1 MVFALAAL
9 FAISMFSCTG
19 CSQQENNPSPNDTI
33 DTTVVV
39 ADTAIHEI
47 TGVAIDGANN
57 SISLLVGGDTVSF
70 EYPDL
75 DRDHRDSWYIN
86 DTVTV
91 RYYVTHDGDS
101 VTDVVNEVA
110 A

>member
-1 MVFALAAL
+1 MKKLVFALAAL

-19 CSQQENNPSPNDTI
+19 GQQENNPSDNDSI
-33 DTTVVV
+33 DT
-39 ADTAIHEI
+39 
-47 TGVAIDGANN
+47 DGANN

-101 VTDVVNEVA
+101 VTDVVNEVGA
-110 A
+110 